1 MSARKISR
9 ILGTG
14 MGAALAAL
22 ALAAAGSTAQDYAAA
37 RDVRLKP
44 DTGKGGK
51 RKAQWKIERNKR

>member
-1 MSARKISR
+1 MSARKINR

-22 ALAAAGSTAQDYAAA
+22 ALIAAGRSAQDYAAA

-51 RKAQWKIERNKR
+51 RKAQWKTERSKR

>member
-22 ALAAAGSTAQDYAAA
+22 ALVAAGSSAQDYSTA
-37 RDVRLKP
+37 RDARLKP
-44 DTGKGGK
+44 DTGKGSK
-51 RKAQWKIERNKR
+51 RKAQWKTERNKR